1 MEERTRNPYEDLIQ
15 SLLRCSD
22 SDRWSL
28 LRENADLIDLE
39 LIRIMEQ
46 IAQTLIREQ
55 NYQQG
60 NRLHELAGQLFHLLT
75 HDEDIP
81 EESDHTYDDLI
92 EGFLQDRLEQT
103 LDSLPLE
110 QPALVPKL
118 IGRMQQLAEQLAEEG
133 KLTIAKKLWSSSEE
147 MSRQLF
153 QQGWPIGK
161 TWKSEGNGC

>member
-60 NRLHELAGQLFHLLT
+60 NGLHELAGQLFHLLT

-92 EGFLQDRLEQT
+92 EDFVQDRLEQT

-118 IGRMQQLAEQLAEEG
+118 IGRMQQLAEQLAAEG
-133 KLTIAKKLWSSSEE
+133 KLTIAQKLWSISEE

-153 QQGWPIGK
+153 QQGWPIHR